1 VIGAVVGR
9 KGKIYRW
16 GGDEFAV
23 CLPDFAT
30 IEAQATAER
39 IRSAV
44 EEARPGGDIHVT
56 TSIGVCGTDCTESKS
71 PEEILDFA
79 DKAMYESKHGKGK
92 NCVTAWPLSSAGP
105 KVESTPTKRLGEQE
119 RRKLA
124 DSVVL
129 SIKTDNGHQR
139 NYTIQIKN
147 HSKELEVPIKRISLW
162 SDDQRLG
169 EPVFR
174 PEGANARCWDV
185 GADRELPF
193 NFDAGEVVAKR
204 LWAIEGSPSMNMF
217 HDTNLLKG
225 HFRAKVRVEVL
236 YEVVGIEKQYDE
248 TRMVQVD
255 PINNAITGI

>member
-1 VIGAVVGR
+1 
-9 KGKIYRW
+9 
-16 GGDEFAV
+16 
-23 CLPDFAT
+23 
-30 IEAQATAER
+30 
-39 IRSAV
+39 
-44 EEARPGGDIHVT
+44 
-56 TSIGVCGTDCTESKS
+56 
-71 PEEILDFA
+71 
-79 DKAMYESKHGKGK
+79 
-92 NCVTAWPLSSAGP
+92 
-105 KVESTPTKRLGEQE
+105 
-119 RRKLA
+119 
-124 DSVVL
+124 
-129 SIKTDNGHQR
+129 
-139 NYTIQIKN
+139 
-147 HSKELEVPIKRISLW
+147 LW